1 LTKASLP
8 SFITSSRGSFQEE
21 SDLPWKSTN
30 DRFDLNTY
38 KLMKKFGYDFSKRAS
53 LGYLIEAKPY
63 GLNDTKNDIEL
74 RDEVVT
80 PKIFLG
86 YIPPQPTIR
95 ILGWDRDKQSLAQYI
110 ITEEVNDEGE
120 NA

>member
-1 LTKASLP
+1 MR
-8 SFITSSRGSFQEE
+8 I
-21 SDLPWKSTN
+21 SDG
-30 DRFDLNTY
+30 FDPNAY
-38 KLMKKFGYDFSKRAS
+38 KLMKRSSFNFSKPIPLWRV
-53 LGYLIEAKPY
+53 IEAKPY

-95 ILGWDRDKQSLAQYI
+95 ILG
-110 ITEEVNDEGE
+110 
-120 NA
+120 